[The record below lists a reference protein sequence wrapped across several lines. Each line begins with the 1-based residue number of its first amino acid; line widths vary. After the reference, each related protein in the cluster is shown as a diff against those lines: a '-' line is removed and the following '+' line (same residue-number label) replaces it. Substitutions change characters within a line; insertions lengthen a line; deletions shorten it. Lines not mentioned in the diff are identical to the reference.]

1 MKNVGVR
8 DEVIKR
14 MELIIATCELN
25 PIVLAKIVSSAPFH
39 VPHANETTLKTE
51 RGVT

>member
-1 MKNVGVR
+1 
-8 DEVIKR
+8 

-25 PIVLAKIVSSAPFH
+25 PIVLAKIVSLAPFH

-51 RGVT
+51 RGVRNI